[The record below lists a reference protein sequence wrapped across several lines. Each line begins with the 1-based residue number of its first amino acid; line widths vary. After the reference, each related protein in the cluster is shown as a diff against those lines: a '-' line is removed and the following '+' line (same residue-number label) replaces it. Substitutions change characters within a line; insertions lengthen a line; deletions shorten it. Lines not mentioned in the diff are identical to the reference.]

1 MWERWSND
9 AADPIFQN
17 STVPIFQYSLTPV
30 LQWSQRCFR
39 LISIR
44 GLRKWFD
51 SRRGRVE
58 ALRGI
63 DLEVAEKEFCVLLGP
78 SGCGK
83 TTTLRCVAGL
93 EKPDAGE
100 LEIAGVLASSPA
112 RRVHIPTEKR
122 DIGMVFQSYAIW
134 PHMNVFNNVAFP
146 LIKGRKK
153 IAKDQ
158 IAHKVRNALK
168 LVQLDS
174 LEDRPA
180 TDLSGGQQQ
189 RVAMARA
196 IVTEPKLL
204 LMDEPLSNLDA
215 RLREQMRVELRKITK
230 AVGVTTLYVT
240 HDQAEALSLGDK
252 VCVMHDGEILQMAPP
267 HEVYARPA
275 NLFVAQFVGEMN
287 FVKGKVAGP
296 EQVECPLGM
305 VAAKVP
311 SNLAAGSS
319 VTLAIRPEHIKLS
332 SKDGSAASLIGAVA
346 SKNYLGDAALLEV
359 VLNGVTLIAKLPG
372 DVELSVGDQAAVELP
387 SHRWHVFP

>member
-1 MWERWSND
+1 
-9 AADPIFQN
+9 
-17 STVPIFQYSLTPV
+17 
-30 LQWSQRCFR
+30 
-39 LISIR
+39 LICIR

-63 DLEVAEKEFCVLLGP
+63 DLDVAEKEFCVLLGP

-83 TTTLRCVAGL
+83 TTTLRSVAGL
-93 EKPDAGE
+93 ERPDAGE
-100 LEIAGVLASSPA
+100 LEIAGTLVNSPSKGIY
-112 RRVHIPTEKR
+112 VPTEKR

-134 PHMNVFNNVAFP
+134 PHMNVFNNIAFP

-153 IAKDQ
+153 IPRER
-158 IAHKVRNALK
+158 IAEKVRDALK
-168 LVQLDS
+168 LVQLDG

-196 IVTEPKLL
+196 IVTEPKIL

-215 RLREQMRVELRKITK
+215 RLREQMRVELKKITK

-252 VCVMHDGEILQMAPP
+252 VCVMHDGEIIQIAPP
-267 HEVYARPA
+267 HELYAKPA

-287 FVKGKVAGP
+287 FVKATVTGP
-296 EQVECPLGM
+296 GQVECSLGL
-305 VAAKVP
+305 VAISVP
-311 SNLAAGSS
+311 EGTRAGAP
-319 VTLAIRPEHIKLS
+319 VTLAIRPEHVKLNAHNGS
-332 SKDGSAASLIGAVA
+332 SAALKGTIA
-346 SKNYLGDAALLEV
+346 SKNYLGDAALIEIEV
-359 VLNGVTLIAKLPG
+359 NGITLVAKLAG
-372 DVELSVGDQAAVELP
+372 DTQFSIGERTAVELP
-387 SHRWHVFP
+387 ADRWHVFP

>member
-1 MWERWSND
+1 M
-9 AADPIFQN
+9 
-17 STVPIFQYSLTPV
+17 
-30 LQWSQRCFR
+30 
-39 LISIR
+39 ISIR

-63 DLEVAEKEFCVLLGP
+63 DLEIAEKEFCVLLGP

-83 TTTLRCVAGL
+83 TTTLRSVAGL
-93 EKPDAGE
+93 ERPDAGE
-100 LEIAGVLASSPA
+100 LEIDGTLVNSPA
-112 RRVHIPTEKR
+112 RGVYVPTEKR

-146 LIKGRKK
+146 LIKGRRK

-158 IAHKVRNALK
+158 IAPKVRAALK
-168 LVQLDS
+168 LVQLDG

-196 IVTEPKLL
+196 IVTEPKIL

-240 HDQAEALSLGDK
+240 HDQAEALSMGDR
-252 VCVMHDGEILQMAPP
+252 VCVMNQGEIIQIAQPQDI
-267 HEVYARPA
+267 YAKPA
-275 NLFVAQFVGEMN
+275 SLFVAQFVGEMN
-287 FVKGKVAGP
+287 FFKGEVKSKDRVD
-296 EQVECPLGM
+296 CPLGAM
-305 VAAKVP
+305 AVAVP
-311 SNLAAGSS
+311 DGMAAGTG
-319 VTLAIRPEHIKLS
+319 VTLAIRPEHVQVSPAPSHGVTTKLG
-332 SKDGSAASLIGAVA
+332 KIT

-359 VLNGVTLIAKLPG
+359 ELNGVTLLVKLAG
-372 DVELSVGDQAAVELP
+372 DTEVAVGQNAAVEFP
-387 SHRWHVFP
+387 AQRWHVFAERG

>member
-1 MWERWSND
+1 MEWWSDGPN
-9 AADPIFQN
+9 
-17 STVPIFQYSLTPV
+17 TPV
-30 LQWSQRCFR
+30 LHCSKRYFT

-93 EKPDAGE
+93 ERPDAGE
-100 LEIAGVLASSPA
+100 LEIAGAVANSAA
-112 RRVHIPTEKR
+112 RGIYIPTEKR

-153 IAKDQ
+153 IAKNQ
-158 IAHKVRNALK
+158 IANKVRHALK
-168 LVQLDS
+168 LVQLDG
-174 LEDRPA
+174 LEERPA

-196 IVTEPKLL
+196 MVTEPKIL

-252 VCVMHDGEILQMAPP
+252 VCVMHDGEIVQTAAP

-287 FVKGKVAGP
+287 FVQGKVTSP
-296 EQVECPLGM
+296 TQVECPLGILP
-305 VAAKVP
+305 VSVP
-311 SNLAAGSS
+311 SGLSAGSP
-319 VTLAIRPEHIKLS
+319 VTLAIRPEHVKLS
-332 SKDGSAASLIGAVA
+332 SRDGAAASLVGAVA
-346 SKNYLGDAALLEV
+346 SRNYLGDAALLEV
-359 VLNGVTLIAKLPG
+359 VINGVTLMAKLAG
-372 DVELSVGDQAAVELP
+372 DAEFSIGESASVELP
-387 SHRWHVFP
+387 AHRWHVFP

>member
-1 MWERWSND
+1 MIR
-9 AADPIFQN
+9 
-17 STVPIFQYSLTPV
+17 
-30 LQWSQRCFR
+30 
-39 LISIR
+39 IR

-83 TTTLRCVAGL
+83 TTTLRSVAGL

-100 LEIAGVLASSPA
+100 LEIDGTLVNSPA
-112 RRVHIPTEKR
+112 RGIYVSTEKR

-134 PHMNVFNNVAFP
+134 PHMNVFQNVSFP

-153 IAKDQ
+153 IPKEQ
-158 IAHKVRNALK
+158 IAEKVRDALK
-168 LVQLDS
+168 LIQLDG

-196 IVTEPKLL
+196 MVTEPKIL

-215 RLREQMRVELRKITK
+215 RLREQMRVELKKITK
-230 AVGVTTLYVT
+230 AAGVTTLYVT

-252 VCVMHDGEILQMAPP
+252 VCVMHDGEIIQMAPP
-267 HEVYARPA
+267 HEVYAKPA
-275 NLFVAQFVGEMN
+275 SVFVAQFVGEMN
-287 FVKGKVAGP
+287 FVKAKVAGVGQI
-296 EQVECPLGM
+296 ESALG
-305 VAAKVP
+305 VIAA
-311 SNLAAGSS
+311 LAPNGFSVGAT
-319 VTLAIRPEHIKLS
+319 VTLAVRPEHVKVTPAPSYGPATMVGKI
-332 SKDGSAASLIGAVA
+332 A
-346 SKNYLGDAALLEV
+346 SKNYLGDSALVEV
-359 VLNGVTLIAKLPG
+359 EVKGVTLMAKLAG
-372 DVELSVGDQAAVELP
+372 DVDLTVGAQAVIEIPA
-387 SHRWHVFP
+387 HRWHVFP

>member
-1 MWERWSND
+1 M
-9 AADPIFQN
+9 
-17 STVPIFQYSLTPV
+17 
-30 LQWSQRCFR
+30 
-39 LISIR
+39 ISIR

-83 TTTLRCVAGL
+83 TTTLRTVAGL
-93 EKPDAGE
+93 ERPDEGE
-100 LEIAGVLASSPA
+100 LEIAGRLVNSASKGIY
-112 RRVHIPTEKR
+112 VPTEKR

-134 PHMNVFNNVAFP
+134 PHMNVFNNIAFP

-153 IAKDQ
+153 IPREH
-158 IAHKVRNALK
+158 IAEKVRNALK
-168 LVQLDS
+168 LVQLDG

-196 IVTEPKLL
+196 IVTEPKIL

-215 RLREQMRVELRKITK
+215 RLREQMRVELKKITK

-252 VCVMHDGEILQMAPP
+252 VCVMHDGEIIQMAAPR
-267 HEVYARPA
+267 EVYAKPA
-275 NLFVAQFVGEMN
+275 SLFVAQFVGEMN
-287 FVKGKVAGP
+287 FIKAKVSGTGA
-296 EQVECPLGM
+296 VECSLGTIA
-305 VAAKVP
+305 VSVP
-311 SNLAAGSS
+311 QEVSRGAP
-319 VTLAIRPEHIKLS
+319 VTLAIRPEHVKL
-332 SKDGSAASLIGAVA
+332 DASNGEPTLNGRIA
-346 SKNYLGDAALLEV
+346 SKNYLGDAVLLEIEI
-359 VLNGVTLIAKLPG
+359 NGVTLIAKLAG
-372 DVELSVGDQAAVELP
+372 DTQLTIGDRAVVELP
-387 SHRWHVFP
+387 ADRWHVFP